1 MKKLNGSVRF
11 DTFDVVDKTN
21 KTWRKY
27 AVEVVLPADSEF
39 VKHAVLA
46 AWNAKLA
53 ADKKPLKALKD
64 VTDKMCENVRA
75 KVAFYGFASN
85 APKCIAPLVPHLGKR
100 SDGQPGIALKKDAP
114 LFLAD
119 AGEVLPDDWTT
130 SWLKAENAVKVNK
143 AAAKTVNGKDIPETT
158 YITFCVDNRVAWW
171 KTALDAMTVSRYS
184 EGIDLSGD
192 TVQLVED
199 DTPDA
204 SDENDESVPF

>member
-1 MKKLNGSVRF
+1 MKRINGSVRF
-11 DTFDVVDKTN
+11 DTFDVVDKAN

-100 SDGQPGIALKKDAP
+100 ADGQPGIALKKDAP

-119 AGEVLPDDWTT
+119 AGEVLPDDWTA

-171 KTALDAMTVSRYS
+171 KTALDAMTVTRYS

-192 TVQLVED
+192 TVQQVSDEA
-199 DTPDA
+199 PDA
-204 SDENDESVPF
+204 SDESVPF

>member
-1 MKKLNGSVRF
+1 MKRLNGSVRF
-11 DTFDVVDKTN
+11 DTFNVVDKTSR
-21 KTWRKY
+21 TWRKY
-27 AVEVVLPADSEF
+27 AIEIVLPADSEF

-53 ADKKPLKALKD
+53 EDRKPLKALDD
-64 VTDKMCENVRA
+64 VTDKMCANVRA
-75 KVAFYGFASN
+75 KIAFYGFASN
-85 APKCIAPLVPHLGKR
+85 APKCVAPLVPHLGKR
-100 SDGQPGIALKKDAP
+100 ADGQPGIALKQDAP

-130 SWLKAENAVKVNK
+130 PWLKAENAVKVNK
-143 AAAKTVNGKDIPETT
+143 AAERTRNGKVIPETT
-158 YITFCVDNRVAWW
+158 FITFCVDNRVEWW

-192 TVQLVED
+192 SVQQTSD

-204 SDENDESVPF
+204 SDESVPF